1 MPVAANTNGMAC
13 PLQVRIDHLLSHGTP
28 ADGYPWATAGQLEG
42 RYTFEACCE
51 CVQPGRGQQ
60 ISTAAALSTMTRGV
74 RAKA

>member
-1 MPVAANTNGMAC
+1 MTLAANTNGMAC
-13 PLQVRIDHLLSHGTP
+13 SLAARVERLMSQGTP